1 MKIASRVSKTRDS
14 IKTQVLET
22 RVNCFVLTLPGQN
35 CQVEPR
41 IYRVYK
47 TRDMLKYTTHTAL
60 STSHFKIWMFK
71 HTHSFTPFLSALS
84 NSLTHSLIDSFIK
97 QIRGPNLKQIRSHC
111 HEVCLSSNRS
121 SFSTPF
127 IAHRAEG
134 TLSFFWMLSRFCF
147 LDSSVSLSPILDFG
161 ISWFDLV
168 FGSFWVF
175 LKMIEFDLIGF
186 ASCLNLLVCST
197 SWWFSGFAWF
207 AIAIV

>member
-14 IKTQVLET
+14 IKTRVLET
-22 RVNCFVLTLPGQN
+22 RVNCFVLTLSGQN
-35 CQVEPR
+35 CQVKPR
-41 IYRVYK
+41 RYRVYK

-71 HTHSFTPFLSALS
+71 HTHSLTPFLSALS
-84 NSLTHSLIDSFIK
+84 NSLTLTHSLTNSFIK

-111 HEVCLSSNRS
+111 HDGCLSSNRS

-127 IAHRAEG
+127 VAHHAES

-175 LKMIEFDLIGF
+175 FFFFVLF
-186 ASCLNLLVCST
+186 
-197 SWWFSGFAWF
+197 
-207 AIAIV
+207 